1 MAKAVVLK
9 VVEEYFGDILD
20 IQDVREN
27 LKLALWKGQVKLHN
41 LKLNQQVC
49 VLLSI
54 APSLD

>member
-41 LKLNQQVC
+41 LKLNQQVL
-49 VLLSI
+49 V
-54 APSLD
+54 